1 VGFPRFYIDWPVIY
15 KIYRLLRESL
25 KITRTVPL
33 NGTVMIFLMAD
44 HRKLR
49 LQYLLR
55 RSQPKVVFRDIH
67 FVSLFDWN
75 VSLRFMYGGWFTNIF
90 ISPILLRSQVSIR
103 GCPWG
108 LSILAGNLQDGCTN
122 TEIQGIIIFT
132 QINTLYLVKIQTFYV
147 DQIYSYLVCHTL
159 IYFE

>member
-1 VGFPRFYIDWPVIY
+1 
-15 KIYRLLRESL
+15 
-25 KITRTVPL
+25 
-33 NGTVMIFLMAD
+33 
-44 HRKLR
+44 
-49 LQYLLR
+49 
-55 RSQPKVVFRDIH
+55 
-67 FVSLFDWN
+67 
-75 VSLRFMYGGWFTNIF
+75 MYGGWFTNIF
-90 ISPILLRSQVSIR
+90 IFPNLIRSQVSIR

-159 IYFE
+159 LYL